1 MPKPASEERSE
12 EREPC
17 EDIDEAEDEAAW
29 SSVQGAQALITSA
42 LVGAAVFLFM
52 FFAMGIGIFP
62 AAIVALLCAIYS
74 AGLLTTAARS
84 LRTDLSSDERLRDR
98 VRVVQRLRPLG
109 VLTCIIVALV
119 VAGAVGMS
127 RLSAH
132 DLKALDAAINI
143 ERLRDDYEKVHGT
156 GAYQAAMKQLHMTEH
171 ELDEHLFGFRYH
183 DAVTA
188 VTNPIALGG
197 IAFFGT
203 LACTLLLV
211 GALEIPAM
219 GIGLAP
225 VLAEIQGRLEA
236 ADHRD
241 ERWDDADHRDEQRDD
256 ADHRDGQRSPREK
269 PIPADIQRVV
279 DEDTDPSPL
288 HIKPE
293 KQLGLTGNARIDAI
307 QTILQGTALWH
318 VRAGLIVLV
327 AFGVWLGAALA
338 GIALGLVS

>member
-29 SSVQGAQALITSA
+29 NSVQGAQAFITSA

-52 FFAMGIGIFP
+52 FFAMGIGILP

-84 LRTDLSSDERLRDR
+84 LRADLSSDERLRDR

-127 RLSAH
+127 RLSVH

-143 ERLRDDYEKVHGT
+143 EKLRDDYEKVHGT

-241 ERWDDADHRDEQRDD
+241 GQRDDADHRDEQRP
-256 ADHRDGQRSPREK
+256 PREK

-318 VRAGLIVLV
+318 VRAGFIVLV

>member
-1 MPKPASEERSE
+1 MPASEQQEP
-12 EREPC
+12 RES
-17 EDIDEAEDEAAW
+17 I
-29 SSVQGAQALITSA
+29 QGALTVITSA
-42 LVGAAVFLFM
+42 LVCAAVFLVM
-52 FFAMGIGIFP
+52 FLPAGVGALP
-62 AAIVALLCAIYS
+62 AALVALLCALYT
-74 AGLLTTAARS
+74 AHLLNTAVRA
-84 LRTDLSSDERLRDR
+84 LRADLASDEALRDR
-98 VRVVQRLRPLG
+98 VRVVQRLRVLG

-119 VAGAVGMS
+119 IAGAEGMS

-143 ERLRDDYEKVHGT
+143 EKLRSDYEEAHGT
-156 GAYQAAMKQLHMTEH
+156 GAYQTAMKQLHMTEH
-171 ELDEHLFGFRYH
+171 ELDEYLFGFRYH

-188 VTNPIALGG
+188 ITDPIALGG

-225 VLAEIQGRLEA
+225 VLAEVQERLATEM
-236 ADHRD
+236 
-241 ERWDDADHRDEQRDD
+241 
-256 ADHRDGQRSPREK
+256 PRER

-293 KQLGLTGNARIDAI
+293 KQLGLTGDARIDAI

-318 VRAGLIVLV
+318 VRMGLVILI
-327 AFGVWLGAALA
+327 AFGVWLGVALA
-338 GIALGLVS
+338 GVALGLVS